1 MDLSALVVCRGNI
14 CRSPLAEVVLREKA
28 KARGLT
34 LHVESAGLIAQT
46 SGQQPDAS
54 TILVGQQRGYSL
66 QGLHSRTL
74 TLNDIDR
81 FHRIYAVDKAVLAEI
96 LDICPKHSRN
106 KVALYLAH
114 TSLNNKEIAD
124 PYQGPLKEFERALDL
139 IELGADGIITDLIH
153 KQTLTVETA

>member
-1 MDLSALVVCRGNI
+1 MELSALIVCRGNI

-28 KARGLT
+28 KALGLT
-34 LHVESAGLIAQT
+34 LHVESAGLIAQI
-46 SGQQPDAS
+46 SGKQPDSKA
-54 TILVGQQRGYSL
+54 ILVGQQRGYSL

-74 TLNDIDR
+74 TLNDIER

-96 LDICPKHSRN
+96 LDICPKLSRN

-114 TSLNNKEIAD
+114 TPLDNKEIAD
-124 PYQGPLKEFERALDL
+124 PYQGSLKEFERALDL
-139 IELGADGIITDLIH
+139 IELGADGIVTDLIH